1 MTLTAAHAR
10 RKPIAPITIPHGT
23 SQSPNRS
30 SGVLSSVKRF
40 IEECFFH
47 VFGVEASAIP
57 IGRRDATSGLRQ
69 HTDESSALRLKLYP
83 ARDET
88 WRSMA
93 EAATISGRD
102 SPTWLKGWRDG
113 VDQIFGNLAV
123 RHGIKFG
130 LAGTLSV
137 LIALLIRLPEPNW
150 ALTTVFVLMLA
161 QYVGAVAE
169 KSLMRI
175 VGTVAGAVIGYLLT
189 AGFEQQPVL
198 YLSLVG
204 IVVGF
209 GTAMFG
215 YTKYPYAFLLAALTT
230 TVVASNGLGDPAF
243 SWRPALFR
251 TLEVCVGV
259 IAAVLVTSLV
269 WPRYARVEFLEKMRT
284 ALAELRKGLV
294 ARSALLFK
302 TPVDSASLDDRN
314 FATAIAGLQNLLHFG
329 ALESQYFH
337 ARLPTY
343 REIIACLNRIA
354 AAIETQVQTLPKEAL
369 FRVQLQAELEAAHA
383 AIGDCLAVFA
393 DAHADSADRASAI
406 SAMNQSCTQWRRKL
420 YALRQTDVPLSIPVE
435 QVLHFSGHALSLDE
449 VAEDL
454 ERLNALLDSLP
465 ANPLQPSKED
475 VAPPPAPPL
484 DPFWIRNGVK
494 ACIAV
499 TSGLFVQNWLNPPFG
514 PGLVLAT
521 WVFTVLSRLYPG
533 GQGDRRAFHCVVYTA
548 SGGILYVLVMLILT
562 PALSDYLI
570 LNIVLFV
577 TLFLFGYLS
586 QAIPGISFAM
596 QIALLGTVGTIALN
610 PQKPVMFQSIAGVYF
625 GIVSGMILSAL
636 VQRLIWPVLPQ
647 RQIRDRI
654 LELLRLCQIILQ
666 LPPDQRPLWLHQ
678 RLALIPGET
687 LGWIAVMNKPD
698 CPPDEPPRLREYLRT
713 LRRAAGH
720 LLTSAG
726 QLLPLLPA
734 AQAEDGHKALLSLRE
749 VMGAELSS
757 QADMF
762 RLRETSL
769 PTRTRLEAAL
779 HDLHEWIGR
788 LRLWI
793 LATNVPV
800 EESVRLLGLA
810 DRFEMAGAE
819 LLAAS
824 HQAAALRL
832 RQYLG
837 DYIL

>member
-1 MTLTAAHAR
+1 
-10 RKPIAPITIPHGT
+10 
-23 SQSPNRS
+23 
-30 SGVLSSVKRF
+30 
-40 IEECFFH
+40 
-47 VFGVEASAIP
+47 
-57 IGRRDATSGLRQ
+57 
-69 HTDESSALRLKLYP
+69 
-83 ARDET
+83 
-88 WRSMA
+88 
-93 EAATISGRD
+93 
-102 SPTWLKGWRDG
+102 
-113 VDQIFGNLAV
+113 
-123 RHGIKFG
+123 
-130 LAGTLSV
+130 
-137 LIALLIRLPEPNW
+137 LLIRLPEPTW
-150 ALTTVFVLMLA
+150 ALTTAFVVMLA

-175 VGTVAGAVIGYLLT
+175 VGTVAGGAIGYLLT

-204 IVVGF
+204 AVVGF

-230 TVVASNGLGDPAF
+230 MVVASNGMGNPTF
-243 SWRPALFR
+243 SWRPALVR

-302 TPVDSASLDDRN
+302 TPPMDSATPDDRN

-329 ALESQYFH
+329 AMESQYFH

-354 AAIETQVQTLPKEAL
+354 AAVETQVQTLPKEAV
-369 FRVQLQAELEAAHA
+369 FRVHLRAELEAAHA
-383 AIGDCLAVFA
+383 AISDCLGVFA
-393 DAHADSADRASAI
+393 DAHADSPRRASAI
-406 SAMNQSCTQWRRKL
+406 SAMKESCAQWRTKL

-465 ANPLQPSKED
+465 ANPLQPSKEAA
-475 VAPPPAPPL
+475 APPPAPPL

-499 TSGLFVQNWLNPPFG
+499 TLGLFVQNWLSPPG
-514 PGLVLAT
+514 GSTIVLAT
-521 WVFTVLSRLYPG
+521 WVFTILSRLYPG

-548 SGGILYVLVMLILT
+548 SGGILYVLVMLMLT

-586 QAIPGISFAM
+586 QAIPGITFAM
-596 QIALLGTVGTIALN
+596 QIAMLGTVSTVGLN
-610 PQKPVMFQSIAGVYF
+610 AQKPVTFQSITGVYF
-625 GIVSGMILSAL
+625 GIVSGLILSAL
-636 VQRLIWPVLPQ
+636 VQRLLWPVLPQ
-647 RQIRDRI
+647 RQIRDRV
-654 LELLRLCQIILQ
+654 LELLRLCKTILQ

-678 RLALIPGET
+678 RLALIPGEA
-687 LGWIAVMNKPD
+687 LRWIDVMNKPD
-698 CPPDEPPRLREYLRT
+698 CPPDEPPRLREYVKT
-713 LRRAAGH
+713 LRRAASH
-720 LLTSAG
+720 LLSSAG
-726 QLLPLLPA
+726 RLLPLLPG
-734 AQAEDGHKALLSLRE
+734 AQADEGRKALLSLRE
-749 VMGAELSS
+749 VMDAELSS
-757 QADMF
+757 QADLF
-762 RLRETSL
+762 RLRETSI
-769 PTRTRLEAAL
+769 PTRSALEEAL
-779 HDLHEWIGR
+779 NEMHRWVAK

-793 LATNVPV
+793 LANNVPV
-800 EESVRLLGLA
+800 EESIRLLGLA
-810 DRFEMAGAE
+810 DRLEMAANE

-824 HQAAALRL
+824 RQAAALRL
-832 RQYLG
+832 RLYLG